1 MNRTWNRGK
10 NGDREMTKKRG
21 WRLAALFVFLGVAGI
36 GVCGIQAQGSGT
48 WAGVSQCWDGRQW
61 VTVKGNC
68 PAPGGGGGNHTYN
81 PAAREEARA
90 YSRYV
95 ASYNRAL
102 KLYKQGVPA
111 DAARAISLCQSAL
124 SYIDDALQNEPN
136 DGNALTLRRQIT
148 ACISSA
154 NGTLAV
160 QKGNYD
166 LGISYYRQ
174 AESEYPESND
184 LWERNIAWAEANRR
198 QAIARQQQAIAEANA
213 RAAAE
218 RERERQAQINVLW
231 AQGTEL
237 HKNNDYKGAEA
248 VWRQVLVVDPQNA
261 AAYSNLG
268 LALRLQRRYA
278 EAETAYR
285 KSLEISPSP
294 GNPDAQDALQVVIDL
309 ERQAQQQEQAS
320 QPATPAVTDGE
331 ELKDALNS
339 GDSTGTGDATNSSPS
354 HEAMDEAN
362 STTVDTDHGLQSTT
376 PEGKITG
383 QNEDVGG
390 GGNKIWDTTGEKSAV
405 SPVDLRGVGKA
416 PSVAKL
422 LSHIPQND
430 KVKNDKLIQAS
441 VTWYGILENTKAET
455 QQNITNIQ
463 QQIDNKQGNL
473 YILKIE
479 QTSYTNALKIIDQN
493 QEKAEDVIKKELK
506 NLSMEWVDAPA
517 QQGSETK
524 PDTATN
530 EKQP

>member
-1 MNRTWNRGK
+1 
-10 NGDREMTKKRG
+10 MTKKRE
-21 WRLAALFVFLGVAGI
+21 WNLAALLVFLGVAGI
-36 GVCGIQAQGSGT
+36 GVCGAQGNVPGKCVDTPYS
-48 WAGVSQCWDGRQW
+48 
-61 VTVKGNC
+61 
-68 PAPGGGGGNHTYN
+68 APCSSPGGGGNHTYD
-81 PAAREEARA
+81 PAAREAARA

-102 KLYKQGVPA
+102 KLYKQAVPA
-111 DAARAISLCQSAL
+111 DATRGISLCQSAL
-124 SYIDDALQNEPN
+124 SFIDDALQNEPN

-160 QKGNYD
+160 QRGNYD

-174 AESEYPESND
+174 AESEYPESNA
-184 LWERNIAWAEANRR
+184 LWERNIAWAESVRR
-198 QAIARQQQAIAEANA
+198 QGEAAQAYSRYIDSFHRAQNQYNSIIGQDTTRAISLCQSALSNIDEALRNLPGDGPALTMRRQITACISSCNGTLAVQQGDID
-213 RAAAE
+213 RGISLY
-218 RERERQAQINVLW
+218 RQAESEYPESNDIWEKDIAW
-231 AQGTEL
+231 AES
-237 HKNNDYKGAEA
+237 K
-248 VWRQVLVVDPQNA
+248 
-261 AAYSNLG
+261 
-268 LALRLQRRYA
+268 RLQA
-278 EAETAYR
+278 
-285 KSLEISPSP
+285 
-294 GNPDAQDALQVVIDL
+294 N
-309 ERQAQQQEQAS
+309 
-320 QPATPAVTDGE
+320 QPATPAATDGE

-383 QNEDVGG
+383 QNEDAGG

-405 SPVDLRGVGKA
+405 SPVDLRGVGRA

-441 VTWYGILENTKAET
+441 VAWYGILENTKADT
-455 QQNITNIQ
+455 QQNIANIQ

-493 QEKAEDVIKKELK
+493 QKKAEDVIKKELK
-506 NLSMEWVDAPA
+506 NLSMEWIDAPA
-517 QQGSETK
+517 QQGPEAKPETASE
-524 PDTATN
+524 